1 MDNFKVGDE
10 VWLKGTVEDI
20 VPRNSTK
27 PEIKVLDNMIT
38 DKPLQVEQEQFKV
51 GDDVWIK
58 GKIID
63 IIDKG
68 DGAYEVECIDFE
80 DDNVCADF
88 RPDQLHKSI
97 PNLNKDT
104 NPIKQL
110 GEPVEPIVPRNSTK
124 PEIKVLDN
132 SIFDDIE
139 FGKVDI
145 KIETAINRSLSATQK
160 ALESV
165 QPQKASIMFGD
176 SDLNHE
182 DIDDDDLIRG
192 RVK

>member
-10 VWLKGTVEDI
+10 VWLKGTVED
-20 VPRNSTK
+20 
-27 PEIKVLDNMIT
+27 
-38 DKPLQVEQEQFKV
+38 
-51 GDDVWIK
+51 
-58 GKIID
+58 
-63 IIDKG
+63 
-68 DGAYEVECIDFE
+68 
-80 DDNVCADF
+80 
-88 RPDQLHKSI
+88 
-97 PNLNKDT
+97 
-104 NPIKQL
+104 
-110 GEPVEPIVPRNSTK
+110 IVPRNSTK

-176 SDLNHE
+176 SDLNYE